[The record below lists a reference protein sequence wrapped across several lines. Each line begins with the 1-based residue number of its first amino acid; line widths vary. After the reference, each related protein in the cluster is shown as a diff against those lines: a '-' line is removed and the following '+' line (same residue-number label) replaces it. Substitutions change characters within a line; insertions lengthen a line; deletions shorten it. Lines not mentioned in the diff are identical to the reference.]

1 MLEPHADRRWG
12 RPVGLDYFDKL
23 AEAAVK
29 EAIQQQLANGKRP
42 SGRTVP
48 PDARQILRLKSRG
61 RVTEI
66 DAEKR
71 VRQAIERLRERK
83 DIKAPNTPNAD
94 WGLVEQSPPSTPKS

>member
-1 MLEPHADRRWG
+1 M
-12 RPVGLDYFDKL
+12 GLDYFDKI

-42 SGRTVP
+42 SGRSVP
-48 PDARQILRLKSRG
+48 PDARQILRVKGRG
-61 RVTEI
+61 RINEL

-83 DIKAPNTPNAD
+83 EIKAPVMPNAEWSLID
-94 WGLVEQSPPSTPKS
+94 HSPASTTK

>member
-1 MLEPHADRRWG
+1 MA
-12 RPVGLDYFDKL
+12 LDYFDKL

-48 PDARQILRLKSRG
+48 RDARQILRLKGRG
-61 RVTEI
+61 RVNEL

-71 VRQAIERLRERK
+71 VRRAIERLKERK
-83 DIKAPNTPNAD
+83 EIRAPITPNAD
-94 WGLVEQSPPSTPKS
+94 WGLVDHSPEGTGKS